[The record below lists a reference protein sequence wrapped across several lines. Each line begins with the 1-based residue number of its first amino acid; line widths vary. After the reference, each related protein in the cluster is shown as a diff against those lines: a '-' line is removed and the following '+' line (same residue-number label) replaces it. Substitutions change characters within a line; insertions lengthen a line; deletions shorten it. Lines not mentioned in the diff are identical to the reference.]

1 MIIIKERIAE
11 APVNKL
17 MKTIQRN
24 KGYWPVNTPYGSA
37 DIGIAKSVKNQ
48 KITNPIKERIANILR
63 RDNLI
68 PPSNLIITLQVALI
82 T

>member
-24 KGYWPVNTPYGSA
+24 KGYWPVNTAYGSL

-63 RDNLI
+63 RDNLT
-68 PPSNLIITLQVALI
+68 PPSRFYHTKLH
-82 T
+82 